1 MGICDDFKYKVGDKV
16 LFKTWWGG
24 VKKGRIIG
32 RRQDFKGKYYA
43 IKTLF
48 TKAEINALEIYSLI
62 GHKGE

>member
-1 MGICDDFKYKVGDKV
+1 MGIYDDFKYKVGDKV

-32 RRQDFKGKYYA
+32 RRRDALCRYYA

-48 TKAEINALEIYSLI
+48 TKDDIFEFDIYGLIN
-62 GHKGE
+62 HKGE

>member
-1 MGICDDFKYKVGDKV
+1 MGIYNDFKYKVGDKV
-16 LFKTWWGG
+16 LFKTRWGG

-32 RRQDFKGKYYA
+32 RRQDMLGRYYA

-48 TKAEINALEIYSLI
+48 TKDEVNAFNIYGLI

>member
-1 MGICDDFKYKVGDKV
+1 MGIYGDFKYKVGDKV

-32 RRQDFKGKYYA
+32 RRQDMLGRYYA

-48 TKAEINALEIYSLI
+48 TKTEISAFNIYGLI
-62 GHKGE
+62 GHEGE